1 MKNEYQKVE
10 QAKGRPLLQW
20 VSKKPLES
28 VQFYPAQE
36 TEVYGDKAAKDF
48 NKLFWGDNLQVLS
61 HLLKNNRGAINLIYI
76 DPPFGTGVDYFKKIK
91 IRGEIIE
98 GSYSIFEEKQYVNVF
113 EIDYFLQFMYELILL
128 MREILADDGNIFIR
142 FDYHFSHY
150 IKVISDEIFGEDN
163 FINEIVIKRSRNEAG
178 SSNKLETSTET
189 IIVYRKTEKAV
200 LNKIQVKRSLA
211 NVQWT
216 DFTMAGD
223 RNPPQRTFFGMII
236 YPAKGQHF
244 SLVQEKV
251 DRIMKDNYLRLK
263 CKDCGACYYYAAS
276 EADLHKRMKNQKNR
290 FKFYDITND
299 TKMYAVETVEKCLSC
314 GKKNFKVEYLGSEDV
329 TIGNNWMDIPSY
341 SSTTGYPTENS
352 EQLLE
357 RVIQIG
363 SNEGDTVADFFMG
376 SGATQAVA
384 QKLGRKWIG
393 CDININSI
401 QTATKRLN
409 QIIEDQQK
417 EKTKVFKG
425 SLGFKVLNVND
436 YDVFKNEIE
445 AKEIVMEMYGVE
457 PVKRTYFDGILDK
470 NFVKVMPL
478 NRVLNKMDIRTLI
491 KSVGDK
497 IDSFTVKAKS
507 KAGEAVYEEGV
518 LVICS
523 GMELDVPDFIKKEN
537 KTGVK
542 IEVRDILTDKKN
554 LIFKKKPEAKI
565 EVKAKD
571 KKLAIE
577 LKDFYSPILMRKLEI
592 ENENVLKKDHKAK
605 VEDFKQIID
614 SVAIDVDYNGKLFNA
629 EVMDL
634 PEKRDVIKAKYSWE
648 YPKKGKYTV
657 AIKVVDVLGEEYF
670 ETFDVNA

>member
-1 MKNEYQKVE
+1 MKNDYQKVE

-20 VSKKPLES
+20 VGKKPLES

-36 TEVYGDKAAKDF
+36 TEVYGDKSAKDF

-61 HLLKNNRGAINLIYI
+61 HLLKEYRGAIDLIYI
-76 DPPFGTGVDYFKKIK
+76 DPPFDSKADYVRKVK
-91 IRGEIIE
+91 IRGEKVDAT
-98 GSYSIFEEKQYVNVF
+98 GQGLFEEKQYTDIW
-113 EIDYFLQFMYELILL
+113 EKDEYLQFMYERLLL
-128 MREILADDGNIFIR
+128 MKELLSEKGSIYLHCDWHKDAHLRLVMDEVFGEGNFMNEIIWKYTWGMRVESYWNRKHDTLLFYTKSNKFTFNANDVLEDRQMSEGTKSRLKYKGAMIKDGNKGR
-142 FDYHFSHY
+142 GDYEQALPTDVW
-150 IKVISDEIFGEDN
+150 IIPTINVMDN
-163 FINEIVIKRSRNEAG
+163 
-178 SSNKLETSTET
+178 
-189 IIVYRKTEKAV
+189 
-200 LNKIQVKRSLA
+200 
-211 NVQWT
+211 
-216 DFTMAGD
+216 
-223 RNPPQRTFFGMII
+223 QRT
-236 YPAKGQHF
+236 
-244 SLVQEKV
+244 
-251 DRIMKDNYLRLK
+251 D
-263 CKDCGACYYYAAS
+263 
-276 EADLHKRMKNQKNR
+276 
-290 FKFYDITND
+290 
-299 TKMYAVETVEKCLSC
+299 
-314 GKKNFKVEYLGSEDV
+314 
-329 TIGNNWMDIPSY
+329 
-341 SSTTGYPTENS
+341 YPTQKPEA
-352 EQLLE
+352 LLE
-357 RVIQIG
+357 KIIKAS
-363 SNEGDTVADFFMG
+363 SNEGDVVADFFMG
-376 SGATQAVA
+376 SGTTQAVA

-393 CDININSI
+393 CDINIGAI
-401 QTATKRLN
+401 QTTTRRLN
-409 QIIEDQQK
+409 EVIAGQQK
-417 EKTKVFKG
+417 QKNKG
-425 SLGFKVLNVND
+425 SLGFKILNVND

-457 PVKRTYFDGILDK
+457 EIKRTYFDGVLDR

-497 IDSFTVKAKS
+497 LDGFTVKAKS

-523 GMELDVPDFIKKEN
+523 GMELDVLDFIKKEN

-571 KKLAIE
+571 KKLAVE

-592 ENENVLKKDHKAK
+592 ENDKVLKKEHRAK

-634 PEKRDVIKAKYSWE
+634 PDKKEVIKAKYSWE

-670 ETFDVNA
+670 ETFEINT